1 MTRKFQ
7 RGRRIRSIDA
17 LIKQK
22 FVWFQ
27 MPDGCHKIYHE
38 GWVGSW
44 QLHWVSGHLHRMY
57 TVKVAENARL
67 KAENDKMREA
77 LLIIAGGKE
86 ARGNYEEVA
95 WHMAQLAEEAL
106 AAKGGAK

>member
-1 MTRKFQ
+1 MSKPKFQ

-57 TVKVAENARL
+57 TVK
-67 KAENDKMREA
+67 
-77 LLIIAGGKE
+77 
-86 ARGNYEEVA
+86 EEP
-95 WHMAQLAEEAL
+95 
-106 AAKGGAK
+106 K